1 MEIREI
7 EYGVAYHYGNYI
19 EVNKNLKKYPNL
31 YKFIMEHEEKHLNVI
46 GFTVKDILYDI
57 EEAFKWNN
65 LKMVSKIW
73 WFMLKYPKS
82 LFQLIPF
89 GIKEKKLVID
99 INRIIIYGL
108 YSLVIISLIIMW
120 RVIWL

>member
-19 EVNKNLKKYPNL
+19 EVNKNLKKYPDL
-31 YKFIMEHEEKHLNVI
+31 YKFIMEHELNHKELRRFNI
-46 GFTVKDILYDI
+46 SDLLWDI
-57 EEAFKWNN
+57 EESFSWKNM
-65 LKMVSKIW
+65 KMVFKTW
-73 WFMLKYPKS
+73 AFMFKYPKS

-99 INRIIIYGL
+99 INRIIVYGL
-108 YSLVIISLIIMW
+108 YSLVIILLIIMW
-120 RVIWL
+120 RLVWL